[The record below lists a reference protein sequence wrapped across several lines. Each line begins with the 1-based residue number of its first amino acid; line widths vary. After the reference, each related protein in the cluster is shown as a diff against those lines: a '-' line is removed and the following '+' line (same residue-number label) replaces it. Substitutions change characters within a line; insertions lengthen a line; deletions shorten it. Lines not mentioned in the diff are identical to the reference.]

1 MASLSSKPRVYDR
14 ADPDRHGTIIGAGVE
29 VSEVR
34 FDDGAERNVPNVHLH
49 PVAAENVELD
59 NPVLPLPEPIDDAV
73 RKGQEAWQR
82 LQNNSTWQDWRAVG
96 AAHVIGRTT
105 AMRDGHVNKPKGRSY
120 NAAFTAWQKKFGFQ
134 DLDSGD
140 RTRLFKVMDHLK
152 EIETFLQKLPLPER
166 LRLNHPSS
174 VWRRWKASQKPKTDA
189 EPRLTLRQK
198 LETEL
203 ANVIEERDRYKREVD
218 RGGGDLWSAEDRP
231 QDIAKV
237 ILTKLTKRKAKT
249 VAQAILKLVGDGH
262 A

>member
-1 MASLSSKPRVYDR
+1 MAALDLTRVYDV
-14 ADPDRHGTIIGAGVE
+14 ADPNRHGAIIKAGQE

-34 FDDGAERNVPNVHLH
+34 FDDGALRNVPNNHLRMID
-49 PVAAENVELD
+49 AEDLELE
-59 NPVLPLPEPIDDAV
+59 NPVLPSSEPIDDAV

-82 LQNNSTWQDWRAVG
+82 LQNNSTWQDWKAVG

-120 NAAFTAWQKKFGFQ
+120 NAAFTAWQKRFGFQ

-152 EIETFLQKLPLPER
+152 EIETWLQKLPGSER

-174 VWRRWKASQKPKTDA
+174 VWRRWKASQKSKTDDQGK
-189 EPRLTLRQK
+189 LSSMQK
-198 LETEL
+198 LKDEL
-203 ANVIEERDRYKREVD
+203 VAVIEERDRYKREYE

-231 QDIAKV
+231 QDIARV
-237 ILTKLTKRKAKT
+237 VLSKLTKHKAEK
-249 VAQAILKLVGDGH
+249 VARAILKAV
-262 A
+262 AS